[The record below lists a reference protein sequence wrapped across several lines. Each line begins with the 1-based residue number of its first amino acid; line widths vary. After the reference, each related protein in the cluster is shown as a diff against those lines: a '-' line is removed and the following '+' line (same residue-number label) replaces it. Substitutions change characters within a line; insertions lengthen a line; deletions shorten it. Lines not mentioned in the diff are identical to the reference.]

1 MSEQLVGN
9 TQAPEKAHLLD
20 LMVVLAQHK
29 RLVIGTPLFT
39 GSVALAISLLM
50 TPIFSSTA
58 RLMPPQ
64 QQSSGVSAVL
74 GQLGS
79 LAGAAGG
86 IAGVKNPS
94 DLYVGLLESRT
105 IADNLIKRF
114 NLKARY
120 EQETMDGTR
129 KLLATISEI
138 TSGKK
143 DGFISIS
150 VTDKDPKFAADLAN
164 AYADEL
170 IKLTQTMAITE
181 ASQRR
186 AFYEKQLKEAKD
198 QLANAEITLRTTQE
212 KTGMI
217 QPAAQVG
224 AIISSA
230 AQLKSAIA
238 AKEVQLAA
246 MRTYATGQN
255 PNTLRAQ
262 EELRGMQS
270 QLAKLELSNA
280 SGSGNFMVPTGKIP
294 EVGVEYVRSAR
305 NVKYY
310 ETIFELLAKQFELA
324 KIDEAKDSSS
334 IQLLDPAIPAERKS
348 KPSRAIITLAGLIGG
363 ALLGVILAIM
373 RASYTSTRNDPENAQ
388 RWHQLSAAWK
398 RKPGRTIG

>member
-1 MSEQLVGN
+1 
-9 TQAPEKAHLLD
+9 
-20 LMVVLAQHK
+20 MVILAQHK
-29 RLVIGTPLFT
+29 KLVIGTPMLT
-39 GSVALAISLLM
+39 GSVALAVSMLM

-58 RLMPPQ
+58 KLMPPQ
-64 QQSSGVSAVL
+64 QQSSGMSAVL

-94 DLYVGLLESRT
+94 DLYLGLLQSRT
-105 IADNLIKRF
+105 IADNLIKRLD
-114 NLKARY
+114 LKAY
-120 EQETMDGTR
+120 YKQETMDGTR
-129 KLLATISEI
+129 RQLAAISEI

-170 IKLTQTMAITE
+170 IKLTQSMAITE

-186 AFYEKQLKEAKD
+186 QFYEKQLKEAKD

-224 AIISSA
+224 AIISSVS
-230 AQLKSAIA
+230 QLKSAIA
-238 AKEVQLAA
+238 AKEVQLNT

-255 PNTLRAQ
+255 PNTLAAQ
-262 EELRGMQS
+262 EELRGMQI
-270 QLAKLELSNA
+270 QLAKLERSND
-280 SGSGNFMVPTGKIP
+280 SGGGNFMVPTGKIP

-324 KIDEAKDSSS
+324 KIDEAKESSS
-334 IQLLDPAIPAERKS
+334 IQMLDPAIPAERKS
-348 KPSRAIITLAGLIGG
+348 KPSRAIITLVGLIGG
-363 ALLGVILAIM
+363 AMLGVILAVM
-373 RASYTSTRNDPENAQ
+373 RASYTATRNDPENAK

-398 RKPGRTIG
+398 RKPTRT